1 MKQLLPVSQCHN
13 ARINHS
19 AGRFDAYD
27 PNEYAADMPITVN
40 GEPVDQESINQEFSQ
55 IKSWH
60 EQRSQVSCCEK
71 DDEFLEQAKENVI
84 GRILLNQKAQTAVP
98 DLSDTE
104 IDQAIGQLQKDYGG
118 EAQFYAQ
125 AGLTPDDL
133 PLVRQQVALNGKVD
147 KLVKEI
153 CQTGE
158 TIPESQLRE
167 FYQANLDRYTSEPR
181 VRAMHIY
188 KSLRQT
194 EDKDTLFKEC
204 CRQRTKLV
212 NGADFVEVAKAFSD
226 KPADEID
233 LDWFKRGEL
242 MDEFEFVTF
251 SMKVGEISP
260 VFSSYHGF
268 HIAYVSD
275 KEEAKVSPFEEV
287 EARVRE
293 DYLQDHQNSEL
304 KTYIDA
310 LRKEAKVQE
319 LPDEDETDGASGSE
333 GPEEPKEPE
342 EPAS

>member
-1 MKQLLPVSQCHN
+1 
-13 ARINHS
+13 
-19 AGRFDAYD
+19 
-27 PNEYAADMPITVN
+27 MPITVN
-40 GEPVDQESINQEFSQ
+40 GETVDQELINQEFSQ

-84 GRILLNQKAQTAVP
+84 GRILLNQKAQTAVS
-98 DLSDTE
+98 DLSDSE
-104 IDQAIGQLQKDYGG
+104 VNQAIEQLQKDYGG

-153 CQTGE
+153 CQADE
-158 TIPESQLRE
+158 TIPESRLRQ
-167 FYQANLDRYTSEPR
+167 FYESNLERYTSEPR

-188 KSLRQT
+188 KSLRET
-194 EDKDTLFKEC
+194 EDKEALFKEC
-204 CRQRTKLV
+204 CRQRSRLV
-212 NGADFVEVAKAFSD
+212 EGADFVEVAKSFSD

-275 KEEAKVSPFEEV
+275 KEEAKASPFEEV
-287 EARVRE
+287 VARVRE
-293 DYLQDHQNSEL
+293 DYLQEHQNSQL
-304 KTYIDA
+304 KTYIET
-310 LRKEAKVQE
+310 LRKEADIQE
-319 LPDEDETDGASGSE
+319 LPDEDEAAG
-333 GPEEPKEPE
+333 
-342 EPAS
+342 